1 MAAVA
6 LAIVIFLIF
15 HKNKDST
22 LKKLTREGEHE
33 NNYKNNHEF
42 SPRHYDS
49 IEPAYEEVNQ
59 RPSDTHF
66 KEETD
71 VDDISEYSSVKIVN
85 QTTFHSNSG
94 YSESK
99 QANTT
104 SKQDNEQLD
113 DNEGMEDHTYS
124 VVDIKKKK
132 QKQVEPQND
141 EDTPPPV
148 PEQTTDML
156 YTAVV
161 KNKLSGDNSY
171 TCTEDAPTPPP
182 QTVEMMFTEDQRNH
196 GTDNDEDE
204 GVPAVPPQTAEMTCT
219 TLQVWSEGV
228 GCELAKSSH
237 PVL

>member
-1 MAAVA
+1 MAVVA

-15 HKNKDST
+15 HKSKGST
-22 LKKLTREGEHE
+22 LKKLTREGERE
-33 NNYKNNHEF
+33 NKYKNNHEF

-71 VDDISEYSSVKIVN
+71 VDDISEYSNVKIVN
-85 QTTFHSNSG
+85 QTTFHSKFG

-99 QANTT
+99 QANAA

-113 DNEGMEDHTYS
+113 HNESMEDHTYS
-124 VVDIKKKK
+124 VVDVKKKK

-141 EDTPPPV
+141 EYTPPPV

-171 TCTEDAPTPPP
+171 TCTEDAPSPPP
-182 QTVEMMFTEDQRNH
+182 QTIEMMFTEDQRNH

-219 TLQVWSEGV
+219 TLQVWSEEV